1 MGQNARLTL
10 IQLSTDGGTVYNNV
24 AASREDGISLAIE
37 GIDCTTKDDGGWRT
51 MVDDVGLKTATI
63 TSSGLT
69 KSGDTSLED
78 WWDGAGAG
86 TTINQMKF
94 IRPGGKTYTG
104 DFIMTTFE
112 IGAADQDAN
121 TFSATFESAG
131 AVTVTDT

>member
-10 IQLSTDGGTVYNNV
+10 IQLSTDGGTTYNNV
-24 AASREDGISLAIE
+24 AATREDGISLGLE

-51 MVDDVGLKTATI
+51 MVDDFGVRTATI
-63 TSSGLT
+63 TTSGLT
-69 KSGDTSLED
+69 KSGVTALED

-104 DFIMTTFE
+104 DFIMTSFE
-112 IGAADQDAN
+112 IGAPDGDAS

-131 AVTVTDT
+131 AITVAAT